1 MGGGAMTGVL
11 ASVWLAVILAW
22 LVFALAGW
30 VVGPSASVWIGGAVG
45 AAAVL
50 AFRDTLPLRGMVA
63 LLAPFGV
70 MLPALALRHMAA
82 KLGLPVVPFSTLELL
97 GFVLVYVVFLASAM
111 GVVPVDIYRFGYAP
125 LPVAAMVLAV
135 CLYGLLTGNWFLPLV
150 VVLGQLFWVLGWGS
164 SNWFDHVTHVL
175 LVPVAAVVLVTRLF

>member
-1 MGGGAMTGVL
+1 MTGVL

-150 VVLGQLFWVLGWGS
+150 VVLGQLLWVSGWGS

-175 LVPVAAVVLVTRLF
+175 LVPVVVVVLVTRLF